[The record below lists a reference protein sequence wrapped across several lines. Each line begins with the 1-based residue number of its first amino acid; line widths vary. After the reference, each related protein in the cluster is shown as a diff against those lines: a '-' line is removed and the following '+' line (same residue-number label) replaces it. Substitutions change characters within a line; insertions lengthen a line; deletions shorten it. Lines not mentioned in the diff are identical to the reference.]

1 MSFEQAVL
9 VYRDEFLFE
18 RGFGR
23 IKGRSLSL
31 APMYLADEGRATAL
45 IRWLTVGLRVLTL
58 LDGVVP
64 TVPMKAQTVERLKNN
79 A

>member
-1 MSFEQAVL
+1 
-9 VYRDEFLFE
+9 
-18 RGFGR
+18 
-23 IKGRSLSL
+23 
-31 APMYLADEGRATAL
+31 
-45 IRWLTVGLRVLTL
+45 VGLRVLTL